1 MWVGA
6 ATEESTLEQVEKGE
20 YGATVTIAHESYPWA
35 VIDQIGRVSVG
46 MDPLQKENANLG
58 MALYTTKSIPK
69 GTRSWDPANYQD
81 QYKKL
86 WLVS

>member
-1 MWVGA
+1 
-6 ATEESTLEQVEKGE
+6 
-20 YGATVTIAHESYPWA
+20 
-35 VIDQIGRVSVG
+35 
-46 MDPLQKENANLG
+46 

-86 WLVS
+86 WGLS